1 MLHRRRGRVAFGRRA
16 RVRRLASVGGLQ
28 RGVSLGAFPAPP
40 AASSPRRARV
50 SPSAAA
56 AVSSFSGRG
65 LSLLSSSLPA
75 EVLSGP
81 GLRRGAAASSRLGPA
96 VLAAGTLPPAGLG
109 VSPPA
114 RFALAPAASYA
125 RGGLGPMRS
134 SFWASSVVQCPAASL
149 ASNLRG
155 TPRGRGRRRE
165 DVTDHCTTMA
175 REVEPTRRQGDS
187 GRRARRER
195 ERYRRHR
202 PHVAGAVEQWSSGA
216 LFTRFSRKPRRS
228 SRRGSACAGPID
240 A

>member
-1 MLHRRRGRVAFGRRA
+1 MMLHRRRGRVAFGRRA
-16 RVRRLASVGGLQ
+16 RVRRLASVGGLR
-28 RGVSLGAFPAPP
+28 RGVSLGAFPTPP

-50 SPSAAA
+50 SPPAAA
-56 AVSSFSGRG
+56 AASSFRGRS
-65 LSLLSSSLPA
+65 LSLLSSSLSA

-134 SFWASSVVQCPAASL
+134 RPAASL

-165 DVTDHCTTMA
+165 DATDHRTTMA
-175 REVEPTRRQGDS
+175 REVEPTRREGDS
-187 GRRARRER
+187 GRCARRER

>member
-50 SPSAAA
+50 SPPAAA
-56 AVSSFSGRG
+56 AASSFGGRS

-81 GLRRGAAASSRLGPA
+81 GLRRGATASSRLGPA

-134 SFWASSVVQCPAASL
+134 RPAASL

-165 DVTDHCTTMA
+165 DATDHCTTMA
-175 REVEPTRRQGDS
+175 REVEPTRREGDS